1 MILDHINSYR
11 NKFTNKAKS
20 KNYYVNC
27 NEENNNDINIYPN
40 LRYDNYYNDNTLNY
54 INENNIYP
62 KKNDYFNN
70 SYKNHTFR
78 MQKDRFQK
86 FSLNNSSSYI
96 DYKRKSLQPQFSD
109 FKRSNSKLYLN
120 KVTNNIYGDDLNN
133 NKNEEKKNDNNFA
146 LSQRDI
152 YNNSA
157 YKHMNIFNKF
167 ILFPKHYIYDKFN
180 RKKRTDITNSELME
194 KCLPGSNQDY
204 IDYINKYREID
215 LFNKRLL
222 ENKHNIKVSERNNL
236 ILKERNRI
244 SIY

>member
-1 MILDHINSYR
+1 
-11 NKFTNKAKS
+11 
-20 KNYYVNC
+20 
-27 NEENNNDINIYPN
+27 
-40 LRYDNYYNDNTLNY
+40 
-54 INENNIYP
+54 
-62 KKNDYFNN
+62 
-70 SYKNHTFR
+70 

-222 ENKHNIKVSERNNL
+222 ENKHNIKVSERNN
-236 ILKERNRI
+236 
-244 SIY
+244 